1 MAEKGMQIL
10 WVKVGTQEYA
20 ALRQP
25 VETWWHLRMLI
36 QCEDWN
42 KWRWSGR
49 GPSQVMQ
56 EQQVELVQPFSVKE
70 VREAIQGLNGEET
83 PGQEGDYCFC
93 SSCSWRW
100 LKQM

>member
-1 MAEKGMQIL
+1 MAEKRMQIL
-10 WVKVGTQEYA
+10 WVQVGTQEYA

-36 QCEDWN
+36 RCEDRN

-70 VREAIQGLNGEET
+70 VRETIQGLNGEET
-83 PGQEGDYCFC
+83 PGPDGDYCFC